1 MTTPQKP
8 REPPK
13 VKTVQPMPR
22 GLEHTLLYQ
31 QSGRSPD
38 S

>member
-1 MTTPQKP
+1 
-8 REPPK
+8 
-13 VKTVQPMPR
+13 MPR